1 MGLGKSTHWKKSTRR
16 KDMAKVMKVTDI
28 DEIEGVIKKAL
39 ICRLG
44 LVDNDEPY
52 VVPVCFGYE
61 RNTLYFHGK
70 LKGRKVELIK
80 KNNKICFEIDA
91 DVELEKGEDPCDW
104 AMKGKSVV
112 GVGRASILED
122 DEEKSHALRLIMGH
136 YSEGDFSF
144 PKPALDSVLVARVD
158 IRSITAKKIV

>member
-1 MGLGKSTHWKKSTRR
+1 
-16 KDMAKVMKVTDI
+16 MAEVMKITDI
-28 DEIEGVIKKAL
+28 DEIEGIIKKAL

-52 VVPVCFGYE
+52 IIPVCFGYE
-61 RNTLYFHGK
+61 RGALYFHGS

-80 KNNKICFEIDA
+80 KNNKVCFEMDIDA
-91 DVELEKGEDPCDW
+91 ELEKSEDPCKW

-122 DEEKSHALRLIMGH
+122 DGEKSHALRLIMEH
-136 YSEGDFSF
+136 YSEGDFSL
-144 PKPALDSVLVARVD
+144 PKPALDSVSVVRVD
-158 IRSITAKKIV
+158 ISNITGKKIV

>member
-1 MGLGKSTHWKKSTRR
+1 
-16 KDMAKVMKVTDI
+16 MAEVIKITDI
-28 DEIEGVIKKAL
+28 DEIEGIIKKAL

-52 VVPVCFGYE
+52 VIPVCFGYE
-61 RNTLYFHGK
+61 RGALYFHGS

-80 KNNKICFEIDA
+80 KNNKICFEMDIDA
-91 DVELEKGEDPCDW
+91 ELEKSEDPCKW
-104 AMKGKSVV
+104 AIKGKSVV

-122 DEEKSHALRLIMGH
+122 DGEKSHALRLIMEH

-144 PKPALDSVLVARVD
+144 PKPALDSVSVVRVD
-158 IRSITAKKIV
+158 ISSITGKKIV

>member
-1 MGLGKSTHWKKSTRR
+1 
-16 KDMAKVMKVTDI
+16 MAEVMKITDI
-28 DEIEGVIKKAL
+28 DEIEGIIKKAL

-52 VVPVCFGYE
+52 IIPVCFGYE
-61 RNTLYFHGK
+61 RGALYFHGS

-80 KNNKICFEIDA
+80 KNNKICFEMDIDA
-91 DVELEKGEDPCDW
+91 ELEKSEDPCKW
-104 AMKGKSVV
+104 TMKGKSVV

-122 DEEKSHALRLIMGH
+122 DGEKSHALRLIMGH

-144 PKPALDSVLVARVD
+144 PKPALDSVSVVRVD
-158 IRSITAKKIV
+158 ISSITGKKIV

>member
-1 MGLGKSTHWKKSTRR
+1 
-16 KDMAKVMKVTDI
+16 MAKVVKVTDI
-28 DEIEGVIKKAL
+28 DEIEGIIKRAL

-70 LKGRKVELIK
+70 LKGRKVELIR
-80 KNNKICFEIDA
+80 KNNKVCFEMDI
-91 DVELEKGEDPCDW
+91 DVELEKAKDPCHW

-112 GVGRASILED
+112 GVGRASIVED
-122 DEEKSHALRLIMGH
+122 DAEKSYALRLIMGH

-144 PKPALDSVLVARVD
+144 PKSELDKTLVVKVD
-158 IRSITAKKIV
+158 IKSITGKKIV

>member
-1 MGLGKSTHWKKSTRR
+1 
-16 KDMAKVMKVTDI
+16 MKITDI
-28 DEIEGVIKKAL
+28 DEIEGIIKKAL

-52 VVPVCFGYE
+52 VIPVCLGYE
-61 RNTLYFHGK
+61 RGALYFHGS

-80 KNNKICFEIDA
+80 KNNKICFEMDIDA
-91 DVELEKGEDPCDW
+91 ELEKSEDPCKW

-122 DEEKSHALRLIMGH
+122 DGEKSHALRLIMGH
-136 YSEGDFSF
+136 YSKGDFSF
-144 PKPALDSVLVARVD
+144 PKPALDSVSVVRVD
-158 IRSITAKKIV
+158 ISSITGKKIV

>member
-1 MGLGKSTHWKKSTRR
+1 V
-16 KDMAKVMKVTDI
+16 AEVMKITDI
-28 DEIEGVIKKAL
+28 DEIEGIIKKAL

-52 VVPVCFGYE
+52 IIPVCFGYE
-61 RNTLYFHGK
+61 RGALYFHGS

-80 KNNKICFEIDA
+80 KNNKVCFEMDIDA
-91 DVELEKGEDPCDW
+91 ELEKSEDPCKW

-122 DEEKSHALRLIMGH
+122 DGEKSHALRLIMEH
-136 YSEGDFSF
+136 YSEGDFSL
-144 PKPALDSVLVARVD
+144 PKPALDSVSVVRVD
-158 IRSITAKKIV
+158 ISNITGKKIV

>member
-1 MGLGKSTHWKKSTRR
+1 
-16 KDMAKVMKVTDI
+16 MKITDI
-28 DEIEGVIKKAL
+28 DEIEGIIKKAL

-52 VVPVCFGYE
+52 IIPVCFGYE
-61 RNTLYFHGK
+61 RGALYFHGS

-80 KNNKICFEIDA
+80 KNNKVCFEMDIDA
-91 DVELEKGEDPCDW
+91 ELEKSEDPCKW
-104 AMKGKSVV
+104 TMKGKSVV

-122 DEEKSHALRLIMGH
+122 DGEKSHALRLIMGH

-144 PKPALDSVLVARVD
+144 PKPALDSVSVVRVD
-158 IRSITAKKIV
+158 ISSITGKKIV

>member
-1 MGLGKSTHWKKSTRR
+1 
-16 KDMAKVMKVTDI
+16 MAEVVKITDI
-28 DEIEGVIKKAL
+28 DEIEGIIRKAL

-61 RNTLYFHGK
+61 RGALYFHGS

-80 KNNKICFEIDA
+80 KNNKVCFEMDIDA
-91 DVELEKGEDPCDW
+91 ELEKSEDPCDW

-112 GVGRASILED
+112 GVGRASILES
-122 DEEKSHALRLIMGH
+122 DEEKSYALRLIMGH

-144 PKPALDSVLVARVD
+144 PESALDSVLVVRVD
-158 IRSITAKKIV
+158 IRSITGKKIV

>member
-1 MGLGKSTHWKKSTRR
+1 MRIKI
-16 KDMAKVMKVTDI
+16 TDI
-28 DEIEGVIKKAL
+28 DEMEGVIKRAL

-52 VVPVCFGYE
+52 VIPVCFGYE
-61 RNTLYFHGK
+61 RGALYFHGR

-80 KNNKICFEIDA
+80 KNNKVCFEMDI
-91 DVELEKGEDPCDW
+91 DVELKKAGDPCDW

-122 DEEKSHALRLIMGH
+122 DAEKSYALGLIMGH
-136 YSEGDFSF
+136 YTEGDFSF
-144 PKPALDSVLVARVD
+144 PESELDRTLVVKVD
-158 IRSITAKKIV
+158 IESITGKKIV

>member
-1 MGLGKSTHWKKSTRR
+1 
-16 KDMAKVMKVTDI
+16 MKITDI
-28 DEIEGVIKKAL
+28 DEIEGIIKKAL

-52 VVPVCFGYE
+52 IIPVCFGYE
-61 RNTLYFHGK
+61 RGALYFHGS

-80 KNNKICFEIDA
+80 KNNKVCFEMDIDA
-91 DVELEKGEDPCDW
+91 ELEKSEDPCKW

-122 DEEKSHALRLIMGH
+122 DGEKSHALRLIMGH

-144 PKPALDSVLVARVD
+144 PKPALDSVSVVRVD
-158 IRSITAKKIV
+158 ISSITGKKIV

>member
-1 MGLGKSTHWKKSTRR
+1 
-16 KDMAKVMKVTDI
+16 MAEVMKITDI
-28 DEIEGVIKKAL
+28 DEIEGIIKKAL

-52 VVPVCFGYE
+52 IIPVCFGYE
-61 RNTLYFHGK
+61 RGALYFHGS

-80 KNNKICFEIDA
+80 KNNKVCFEMDIDA
-91 DVELEKGEDPCDW
+91 ELEKSEDPCKW

-122 DEEKSHALRLIMGH
+122 DGEKSHALRLIMGH

-144 PKPALDSVLVARVD
+144 PKPALDSVSVVRVD
-158 IRSITAKKIV
+158 ISSITGKKIV

>member
-1 MGLGKSTHWKKSTRR
+1 
-16 KDMAKVMKVTDI
+16 MAEVMKITDI
-28 DEIEGVIKKAL
+28 DEIEGIIKKAL

-52 VVPVCFGYE
+52 IIPVCFGYE
-61 RNTLYFHGK
+61 RGALYFHGS

-80 KNNKICFEIDA
+80 KNNKVCFEMDIDA
-91 DVELEKGEDPCDW
+91 ELEKSEDPCKW
-104 AMKGKSVV
+104 TMKGKSVV

-122 DEEKSHALRLIMGH
+122 DGEKSHALRLIMGH

-144 PKPALDSVLVARVD
+144 PKPALDSVSVVRVD
-158 IRSITAKKIV
+158 ISSITGKKIV